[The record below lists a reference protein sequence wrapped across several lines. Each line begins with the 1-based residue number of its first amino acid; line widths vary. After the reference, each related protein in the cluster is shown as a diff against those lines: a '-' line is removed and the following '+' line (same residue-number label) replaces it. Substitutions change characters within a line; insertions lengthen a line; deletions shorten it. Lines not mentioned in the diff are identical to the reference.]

1 MYDSKRKKNRTTTK
15 IKRKITIH
23 SSVKIRY
30 YKYVIINLQFITLII
45 KKGAKEEKKEYSL
58 ENFLHFT
65 PISLRERVNN
75 TEYRGDPRILAVS
88 RG

>member
-45 KKGAKEEKKEYSL
+45 EKGAKEKKKGIFSGEFSPFYAD
-58 ENFLHFT
+58 
-65 PISLRERVNN
+65 I
-75 TEYRGDPRILAVS
+75 AA
-88 RG
+88 

>member
-15 IKRKITIH
+15 IKQITIH

-45 KKGAKEEKKEYSL
+45 KKGAKEKKKGI
-58 ENFLHFT
+58 FT
-65 PISLRERVNN
+65 GEFSPFYADI
-75 TEYRGDPRILAVS
+75 AA
-88 RG
+88 

>member
-15 IKRKITIH
+15 IKQITIH

-45 KKGAKEEKKEYSL
+45 EKGAKEKKKGI
-58 ENFLHFT
+58 FT
-65 PISLRERVNN
+65 GEFSPFYADI
-75 TEYRGDPRILAVS
+75 AA
-88 RG
+88 